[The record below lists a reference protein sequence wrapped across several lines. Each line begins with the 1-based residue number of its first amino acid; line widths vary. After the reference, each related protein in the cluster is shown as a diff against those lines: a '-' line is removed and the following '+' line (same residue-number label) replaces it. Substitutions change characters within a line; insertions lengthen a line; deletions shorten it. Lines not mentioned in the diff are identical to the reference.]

1 MYIGFT
7 MRNDSVIESEGTHV
21 IEISSNIPSERDH
34 PVEVDVIMT
43 KSTATVTNSLSD
55 PNTDASIRNLVN
67 GEVTELELKAGSRVL
82 NLTVQVS
89 DDARPEGKECF
100 ILRISPNDAYR
111 HDFKCKKHRGAE
123 TRYCYYKFCI
133 EDGGDGKIQ
142 SPNPVSAVECV
153 FPSSRKPVPC

>member
-7 MRNDSVIESEGTHV
+7 MRSDSVIESEGTRV
-21 IEISSNIPSERDH
+21 IEISSNIMSERDH

-43 KSTATVTNSLSD
+43 KSSATVTSSPSD
-55 PNTDASIRNLVN
+55 PNADASIRNLVN
-67 GEVTELELKAGSRVL
+67 GEVTELELKAGSREL
-82 NLTVQVS
+82 NITVQVL
-89 DDARPEGKECF
+89 DDTRPEGKECF
-100 ILRISPNDAYR
+100 ILRISPNDAYL
-111 HDFKCKKHRGAE
+111 HDFKCKKHQGAE
-123 TRYCYYKFCI
+123 EHYCHYKFCI